1 MSLPEMEV
9 RMSSR
14 VHLIFRCL
22 VIAVVPFVSAGTAA
36 AQVQNE
42 LQGRM
47 AVMSEVVAGVVATM
61 IEFTGQCD
69 PASRVVYRASYT
81 ANPDMGEVA
90 GTYAGMPV
98 QVHIDSFFDVFT
110 ELHNL
115 RYTGAGAGLEFTGDG
130 QAALSAARDIM
141 IMNAVGTN
149 VPWDVHVI
157 KNYKRVQVPAGI
169 QIRDDGLVVI
179 TRQRRPI
186 AKYKQTSLFQLYPPF
201 RRTLTKTR
209 IAPAAGC
216 IARFT
221 ETVSSAGDEI
231 SGRVVIVKP

>member
-1 MSLPEMEV
+1 MNP
-9 RMSSR
+9 RR
-14 VHLIFRCL
+14 IL
-22 VIAVVPFVSAGTAA
+22 VIAAAASILSAGNAA

-69 PASRVVYRASYT
+69 PASRVTYSGNYT
-81 ANPDMGEVA
+81 ANPDMADIA

-110 ELHNL
+110 ELYNL
-115 RYTGAGAGLEFTGDG
+115 RYTGVGAGVEFTGDG
-130 QAALSAARDIM
+130 QASLSAGRDIM
-141 IMNAVGTN
+141 IMSALGTN

-157 KNYKRVQVPAGI
+157 KNYKRVQVAAGI

-186 AKYKQTSLFQLYPPF
+186 AKYKQTSVFQLYPPF

-209 IAPAAGC
+209 IAPGPGC
-216 IARFT
+216 VAKFT
-221 ETVSSAGDEI
+221 ETLSSTGD
-231 SGRVVIVKP
+231 SVTGRVVIIKR